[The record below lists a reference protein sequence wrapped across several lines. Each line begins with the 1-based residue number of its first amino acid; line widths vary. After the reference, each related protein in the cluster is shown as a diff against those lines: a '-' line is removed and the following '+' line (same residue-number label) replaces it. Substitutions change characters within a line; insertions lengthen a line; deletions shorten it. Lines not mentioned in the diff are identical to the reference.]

1 MRVLIVWKIRDLE
14 ILALTTAFKYKHFLL
29 QFKVSLLEL

>member
-1 MRVLIVWKIRDLE
+1 MRVLIVWKITDLE
-14 ILALTTAFKYKHFLL
+14 ILAFKYKHFLL